1 VSAEL
6 TGEQRAAVE
15 AAGPVAITAGAG
27 TGKTH
32 TLGHRYVEHVVRGV
46 SPLSIVAIT
55 FTKLAA
61 NELRAR
67 VRQYAEAR
75 LGEAHPALSE
85 LEAAPIG
92 TVHALCFRI
101 AQDFP
106 VEAGVP
112 PNVRLLD
119 PLEGDI
125 WRVDAL
131 TEVMRNLPPE
141 AFEHLPYDQLER
153 ILKVLLENPHEAQ
166 QALQHEPA
174 GALSLLA
181 GEVAT
186 LRQEHLGSD
195 AFGDDFATLQGLHSE
210 HEDKLETLRKDLIAA
225 VRLVEQGSLAE
236 VEALL
241 YRRRSKVGTQKVWGD
256 ALLPLQAACDTVL
269 KAVRD
274 YVRHPLLSASWEHAD
289 DVFKA
294 AYPHVRRAFTAALER
309 IEAAKTRGGVLDF
322 SDIERA
328 ALRALEHPH
337 VREHYARRWSVL
349 LLDEAQDTSPI
360 QDALIAHLAVFT
372 TLTVVGDAKQSIYR
386 FRGADPAVFARMQQR
401 VHDAQGQ
408 AVQLQVSFRS
418 RAPLVASVNT
428 LFEDVL
434 GDAHEPLEAAAQHTD
449 AQHADAQHTDASLPA
464 VSAWSTTLDEER
476 PSAARLGLAEAHRIA
491 EELSQLL
498 SSGRTVRGKDGVPR
512 PVKASDVAVLARS
525 WTTLDTI
532 SEILPAYGVPVL
544 HGGGGNL
551 LETPEARD
559 GIAALRFA
567 ADPRD
572 DVALLALL
580 RGPMFAVPDPDLM
593 RHRDA
598 VAELKP
604 ASFWDGLQATP
615 EASLKEA
622 AAQLDSWL
630 QGAATLPPTDLLA
643 DLDER
648 TGWSGV
654 AANLP
659 GGPRRLA
666 DRAGFVSLVASLER
680 SGLDVFAVARR
691 LRRLV
696 ELNVDVARP
705 KLQAG
710 NAVTLM
716 SVHGSKGLEWP
727 VVVLAGMDRASS
739 GRAPDVIVD
748 HERGVA
754 FAVATHAEYRAEPVL
769 LKVLK
774 HREQQAA
781 EAEAR
786 RLWYV
791 AVTRAADWVVFSHG
805 PKANYDMKL
814 FADGLEDIGAAA
826 EVKVVPPGRAR
837 WPEGAAGGVTYDG
850 VELPEPTL
858 SAQEK

>member
-1 VSAEL
+1 MSAEL
-6 TGEQRAAVE
+6 TAEQRAAVD

-32 TLGHRYVEHVVRGV
+32 TLGHRYVEHIARGV

-67 VRQYAEAR
+67 VRQYAGDR
-75 LGEAHPALSE
+75 LGASHPALSE

-106 VEAGVP
+106 DEAGVP

-125 WRVDAL
+125 WRVDTL

-153 ILKVLLENPHEAQ
+153 ILKALLENPHEAQ
-166 QALQHEPA
+166 QALQYEPKD
-174 GALSLLA
+174 ALRLLA
-181 GEVAT
+181 EELAT
-186 LRQEHLGSD
+186 LRREHLESD
-195 AFGDDFATLQGLHSE
+195 AFGEALATLQGLHSDN
-210 HEDKLETLRKDLIAA
+210 EDKLETLRKDLIAA
-225 VRLVEQGSLAE
+225 VRLVDQGALSE

-241 YRRRSKVGTQKVWGD
+241 YRRRSKVGTQKVWGET
-256 ALLPLQAACDTVL
+256 LLPLQAACDTVL

-274 YVRHPLLSASWEHAD
+274 YVRHPLLSASWGHAD

-294 AYPHVRRAFTAALER
+294 AYPHVRSAFTAALER
-309 IEAAKTRGGVLDF
+309 IEAAKARGGVLDF
-322 SDIERA
+322 NDIERA

-349 LLDEAQDTSPI
+349 LLDEAQDTSPV
-360 QDALIAHLAVFT
+360 QDALVAHLAAFAM
-372 TLTVVGDAKQSIYR
+372 LTVVGDAKQSIYR

-408 AVQLQVSFRS
+408 AVRLQVSFRS

-434 GDAHEPLEAAAQHTD
+434 GDAHEPLQAAGQD
-449 AQHADAQHTDASLPA
+449 ADASLPP
-464 VSAWSTTLDEER
+464 VSVWSTTLDEER
-476 PSAARLGLAEAHRIA
+476 PSAARLALAEAHRIA

-498 SSGRTVRGKDGVPR
+498 ASGSTVRGKDGVPR

-580 RGPMFAVPDPDLM
+580 RGPMFAVPDPDLL

-615 EASLKEA
+615 EASLQEA
-622 AAQLDSWL
+622 RAQLAGWL
-630 QGAATLPPTDLLA
+630 QGAATLPPSDLLA

-648 TGWSGV
+648 TGWSGI

-666 DRAGFVSLVASLER
+666 DRAGLVSLVATLER

-696 ELNVDVARP
+696 ALNVDVARP

-710 NAVTLM
+710 NAVTLL

-739 GRAPDVIVD
+739 RRAPDVMFD
-748 HERGVA
+748 RERGVA

-769 LKVLK
+769 FKVLQ
-774 HREQQAA
+774 HRERQAS

-805 PKANYDMKL
+805 PKGNHDMKL
-814 FADGLEDIGAAA
+814 FADALEAIGASA
-826 EVKVVPPGRAR
+826 EVKALPPGRVR
-837 WPEGAAGGVTYDG
+837 WPEGAAGGVEYDG
-850 VELPEPTL
+850 VDLPEPTP
-858 SAQEK
+858 SED